1 MFSFLLFCFLPK
13 FSHFL
18 LEGIKKN
25 MIQCPKKVIELC
37 PLFNFS
43 IIFIRRLQL
52 KSTESIGMC
61 SQIPIRVTYI
71 MHCTYKRNWAFVA
84 IQIFSQSSY
93 PEYNLCCHTNI
104 RDQLVFGPYHLSS
117 VVWLWLP
124 SNSKVML
131 KLKCKRILK
140 IKQKLFD
147 SYNLFLKGSTTFFF
161 FLSKLYGNAKK
172 T

>member
-1 MFSFLLFCFLPK
+1 MPT
-13 FSHFL
+13 
-18 LEGIKKN
+18 
-25 MIQCPKKVIELC
+25 
-37 PLFNFS
+37 FNFS

-161 FLSKLYGNAKK
+161 SFKALWQCKEDIVDARLFSFLSFPFMFLCLTIFLFVGVRWV
-172 T
+172 

>member
-1 MFSFLLFCFLPK
+1 MPE
-13 FSHFL
+13 
-18 LEGIKKN
+18 EGN
-25 MIQCPKKVIELC
+25 WTMPT
-37 PLFNFS
+37 FNFS

-161 FLSKLYGNAKK
+161 FFQSSMAMQRRHSGCSIVFIPFLSLYVSMFDYIPFCWS
-172 T
+172 